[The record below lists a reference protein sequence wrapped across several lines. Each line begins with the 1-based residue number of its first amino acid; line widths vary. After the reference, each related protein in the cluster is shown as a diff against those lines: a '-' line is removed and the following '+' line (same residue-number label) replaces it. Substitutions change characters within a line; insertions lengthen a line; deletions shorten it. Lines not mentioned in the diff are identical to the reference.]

1 MPAATAL
8 PSVAPPPR
16 RSNAAA
22 FAAVAVAAILVSG
35 GAFWV
40 RHEDARRA
48 AELAPHF
55 EGAPAPLPTPAAE
68 APLQGVRGAI
78 DLTSKPD
85 GCAIWVDGDL
95 RAEVTPARL
104 DKLPL
109 GKPIKLKLTKE
120 GFEAFRA
127 ELTLTEAEPTKALAA
142 EMKTGSV
149 TVILKVDP
157 PPTVW
162 IDGHPWTGDRSRI
175 EGLSAGED
183 HKIVVSASGY
193 LARTYTVNAQQ
204 GEVKTIA
211 DQLARA
217 DGAGSAA
224 GDSKPAPAP
233 AGPPGKIRVGSKGG
247 FCNVTVN
254 GAAYGPTPVEA
265 TVPSGAARVICK
277 PPNGPAMT
285 QSVMV
290 GPGETARVSFKVDE

>member
-1 MPAATAL
+1 VAI
-8 PSVAPPPR
+8 SV
-16 RSNAAA
+16 
-22 FAAVAVAAILVSG
+22 VLVTG
-35 GAFWV
+35 GAFYV

-55 EGAPAPLPTPAAE
+55 EGAPAPLPTSAPE
-68 APLQGVRGAI
+68 APVQGVRGAI

-95 RAEVTPARL
+95 RSEVTPARL

-127 ELTLTEAEPTKALAA
+127 DVTLTDAEPTKQLAA

-162 IDGHPWTGDRSRI
+162 VDGQPWKGDRARI
-175 EGLSAGED
+175 DGLSAGED
-183 HKIVVSASGY
+183 HKIVVSASGFQ
-193 LARTYTVNAQQ
+193 ARTYTVNAQH

-211 DQLARA
+211 DQLPRA
-217 DGAGSAA
+217 DGAG
-224 GDSKPAPAP
+224 GVDKPAPDKPAP
-233 AGPPGKIRVGSKGG
+233 DKPAPDKPAPSGLPGKIRVGAKGG

-254 GAAYGPTPVEA
+254 GTSYGPTPVEA
-265 TVPSGAARVICK
+265 TVPSGAVRISCK
-277 PPNGPAMT
+277 PANGPS
-285 QSVMV
+285 QSQAVMV
-290 GPGETARVSFKVDE
+290 GPGETARVSFKVEE